1 MRALRSEPHI
11 QAKFLLILGLALA
24 SCKGGPTGP
33 PSPTFS
39 LSMTSLTFS
48 NTVEREV
55 TITNVTSD
63 PIDWR
68 VLSSSASWA
77 NGTPTSGTLN
87 PQASTNFTV
96 RIDRRAIP
104 QGTHTASLQIGAA
117 SYSAALTVNV
127 VETGPAKASLL
138 PGTIAISEQQ
148 TSATLEVVNSGGA
161 DLNWTLSGPSWS
173 TPTPASGTLQ
183 AGGRTQVSVAIDRS
197 SIMAGEGVGTLELV
211 SNGGT
216 ATARMTVAEISGLRL
231 EPGTLDF
238 STSGTSLSLKVV
250 NESDQ
255 ALDWSAQPGPWVS
268 LSHSAGNL
276 PPGLGQFLTVQVS
289 RAGLSHGTN
298 QVPILFNTNRGSI
311 SATVLATV
319 SPAGTAS
326 PGTLGPSTMA
336 VMPVSL
342 DFGQT
347 ATELSFRVHNEG
359 DTPLDWTANQHASW
373 ISLPISA
380 GRVSPHS
387 STPVTIRVTR
397 SGLTKG
403 SYQSS
408 VTFTSNERSITV
420 IVTASV
426 ASTTTAPP
434 TTPPPTSPPP
444 TNPPPTVPAPAKIS
458 VGPTTLDFGLTS
470 TERSFAIQ
478 NTGGTPLDWSAQSSN
493 GWAILTTTTGRVQA
507 GSSQSVTVR
516 VTRAGLLAAG
526 DYQGLIQVSSNGGG
540 ASVSVSLEVAAPL
553 PSPPVGSSGTVNVR
567 DYGAFGDGQ
576 HDDAAA
582 FRNALTALGSSGGV
596 LYVPAGTYI
605 LKPSGI
611 YPRGGL
617 DLRFRSNITVRGD
630 GLDRTTLRMAP
641 GSYENQGATHLV
653 YIKKSSQITIR
664 DLTLDGNRQNSIFS
678 DEQNH
683 CVEVWSSTTVRLDKV
698 LIQNCR
704 GDGVRLMG
712 LADPGDPWTDSV
724 WIENSRF
731 QDNGRSGIAVQRA
744 VRNLYIRHNTFD
756 RIRAQSIDIEP
767 TGAQSPTD
775 IFIENNVIRHNGG
788 TWAVAPG
795 GIGGTDVARRL
806 VFSFNRIENGGAQF
820 AKIDDLQIEGNT
832 LIGDRRHATLR
843 ISHNVTN
850 AVIANNEFV
859 GGGSVDIPVVEIE
872 ALNGSYPSHI
882 MIQGNRIDASG
893 GSTGIRVGDALG
905 NISILDNEINGGGSQ
920 NGIHVENILAKSSPR
935 RGFSILDNV
944 LRNFKNGVQLSTR
957 NDAFADVL
965 IQRND
970 IDHNQ
975 SAPTETVGIVF
986 NQTGSYQAFASV
998 TPNTYGPGIKKP
1010 IAVLGAP

>member
-39 LSMTSLTFS
+39 LSIASLTFS

-77 NGTPTSGTLN
+77 NGTPTSGTLD

-117 SYSAALTVNV
+117 SYSTALTVNV
-127 VETGPAKASLL
+127 VEAAAKASLL

-148 TSATLEVVNSGGA
+148 SSATLEVVNSGGA

-173 TPTPASGTLQ
+173 TPTPASGILQ
-183 AGGRTQVSVAIDRS
+183 PGGRTQVSVAINRS

-216 ATARMTVAEISGLRL
+216 ATAQMTVAGISGLRL

-276 PPGLGQFLTVQVS
+276 PPGLAQFLTVQVS

-319 SPAGTAS
+319 SPAGTPS
-326 PGTLGPSTMA
+326 PGPLGPSEMA
-336 VMPVSL
+336 IVPVSL
-342 DFGQT
+342 NFGQT

-397 SGLTKG
+397 GGLTKG

-434 TTPPPTSPPP
+434 TTPPPTNPPP

-458 VGPTTLDFGLTS
+458 LSPTTLDFGLTS

-478 NTGGTPLDWSAQSSN
+478 NTGGTSLDWSAQSSN

-507 GSSQSVTVR
+507 GSSQNVTVR
-516 VTRAGLLAAG
+516 VSRAGLLAAG
-526 DYQGLIQVSSNGGG
+526 NYQGSIQVSSNGGG

-553 PSPPVGSSGTVNVR
+553 PPPPPVSAGTVNVR
-567 DYGAFGDGQ
+567 DFGAYGDGQ
-576 HDDAAA
+576 HDDAGA
-582 FRNALTALGSSGGV
+582 FRSALAALGSSGGV

-611 YPRGGL
+611 YPRGGV

-630 GLDRTTLRMAP
+630 GLDQTTLRMAP
-641 GSYENQGATHLV
+641 GSYLDEGATHLV
-653 YIKKSSQITIR
+653 YIKKSSQVTLR
-664 DLTLDGNRQNSIFS
+664 DLTLDGNRFNASFS

-683 CVEVWSSTTVRLDKV
+683 CVEVWSSLNVRIENV
-698 LIQNCR
+698 RIRFCR

-712 LADPGDPWTDSV
+712 EAAPGDPWTDSV
-724 WIENSRF
+724 WIENSHF
-731 QDNGRSGIAVQRA
+731 EDNGRSGIAVQRA

-756 RIRAQSIDIEP
+756 RIKAQSIDIEP

-775 IFIENNVIRHNGG
+775 IFIENNVIHHSGG

-820 AKIDDLQIEGNT
+820 AKIDGLRIEGNT
-832 LIGDRRHATLR
+832 IIGDTRHSPLR
-843 ISHNVTN
+843 LSHNVTN
-850 AVIANNEFV
+850 AVIV
-859 GGGSVDIPVVEIE
+859 GNDIVGAGGSDIPVVDVG
-872 ALNGSYPSHI
+872 ALNGGFPSRVTL
-882 MIQGNRIDASG
+882 QGNHINAVLNQ
-893 GSTGIRVGDALG
+893 TGIHVRDALG
-905 NISILDNEINGGGSQ
+905 DVSILENEISGSGNS
-920 NGIHVENILAKSSPR
+920 NGIHVENTVTQGSPR
-935 RGFSILDNV
+935 SGFSVIGNV
-944 LRNFKNGVQLSTR
+944 VRNFKNAVQFSTR
-957 NDAFADVL
+957 TDAFSNVV
-965 IQRND
+965 IQSND
-970 IDHNQ
+970 IDYTL
-975 SAPTETVGIVF
+975 SSPTETVGLLF
-986 NQTGSYQAFASV
+986 NETAPYQTFAV
-998 TPNTYGPGIKKP
+998 VAPNSYGPGIKTS
-1010 IAVLGAP
+1010 IVMLGAQ